1 MMKEHN
7 IEIPEKQIRVNKR
20 KNFLFYVL
28 VDVHYYLK
36 KKHIPIQGL
45 CFITGMTFTTIPALN
60 YNMPFGEGTFDIY

>member
-20 KNFLFYVL
+20 KNFLFYIL

-45 CFITGMTFTTIPALN
+45 
-60 YNMPFGEGTFDIY
+60 